1 MQNLILGIID
11 NYKFEQISNFLF
23 SLKSVSGN
31 EHPCLFAGPGMG
43 AATVRRIEKLGVEVI
58 RYKKDFPFI
67 PKPHPDNFKSLP
79 QKIHIYNFRHFL
91 YYDYLLK
98 NGDKFQHVLLTDVKD
113 VFFQR
118 NPFDFGMKHSL
129 HVAVENT
136 AIPIKDCECTS
147 KWIRRGYG
155 MTVLDEMKEKEV
167 ICAGTTLAPTAIMKA
182 YLQRLIREFA
192 AVKNVFN
199 CADQAL
205 HNVLIYRNEIGPVVK
220 CYNFKGP
227 ILTVGTERNYLLN
240 QQGEL
245 INENGDVVPI
255 VHQYDR
261 HEELVRLLQAK
272 SSEPARPR
280 NYFQAIKNLFL
291 RPSSVL

>member
-1 MQNLILGIID
+1 MQNLILGIVD

-23 SLKSVSGN
+23 SWKSVGSN
-31 EHPCLFAGPGMG
+31 EHLCLYAGPGMG
-43 AATVRRIEKLGVEVI
+43 IATVRRIEKLGVEVI
-58 RYKKDFPFI
+58 RYKNDFPFVA
-67 PKPHPDNFKSLP
+67 KPHPENFKSLP

-98 NGDKFQHVLLTDVKD
+98 NGDRFRHVLLTDVKD

-118 NPFDFGMKHSL
+118 NPFDFRIANSL

-136 AIPIKDCECTS
+136 AIPIKECECTS

-155 MTVLDEMKEKEV
+155 TTVLDEMKEKEV

-192 AVKNVFN
+192 AVKNVYN

-205 HNVLIYRNEIGPVVK
+205 HNVLIYRNELGPVVK

-227 ILTVGTERNYLLN
+227 ILTVGTEQNYLLN
-240 QQGEL
+240 TQGQL
-245 INENGDVVPI
+245 INESGDVVPI

-261 HEELVRLLQAK
+261 HEELVKLLHAQPGEAGAA
-272 SSEPARPR
+272 E
-280 NYFQAIKNLFL
+280 NYFQKIKNFFL
-291 RPSSVL
+291 RPSSVS